1 MRWSKRFG
9 DGEALDGVGN
19 EDGFRREVGL
29 VADVILVESGD
40 NTVAIF
46 GNELVEKFFGCSYPV
61 CYLFEC
67 FGIVTLLVSN
77 VEVAIPKRLVVVT
90 LAYPLIIHTE
100 CTEKDFCI
108 VTAEIFVNRK
118 DVLGFDLKKH
128 GVDELYYI
136 VMSQLGE

>member
-1 MRWSKRFG
+1 
-9 DGEALDGVGN
+9 
-19 EDGFRREVGL
+19 
-29 VADVILVESGD
+29 VILVESGN

-46 GNELVEKFFGCSYPV
+46 GNELVEKFFGCSHPV

-67 FGIVTLLVSN
+67 FGIVPLLASN
-77 VEVAIPKRLVVVT
+77 IEVAVPKRLVVVT
-90 LAYPLIIHTE
+90 LAYPVIIHTE

-108 VTAEIFVNRK
+108 VTAEIFVNGK
-118 DVLGFDLKKH
+118 DVSGFELEKH